1 MALSN
6 EVANLFNEA
15 FRDKVKISRIS
26 PDLRGKSIVIYG
38 GNNVGKTTQ
47 AAKFKN
53 PVFMPFEKGMN
64 AISGALVLQN
74 ANWADVK
81 NNIKKLSSRKFTNV
95 LKSGEQITIV
105 WDGFE
110 RAGFY
115 CQRYIEQKYNA
126 FDVADARGGFGA
138 WTQYEKEFWTE
149 VDKLLNL
156 GFTIVFVGHADI
168 GGNKKNKDQI
178 YPKGDK
184 RCVAPIVDNADIVIY
199 VEANGVNED
208 GQEIPSSAYLVE
220 TNDYF
225 ARSRFTYVK
234 DVIEEFTAEN
244 FEKVIVDGIKEQL
257 EIEGEDGV
265 SFEEQQSIYSGEDVD
280 HPELVEQIKK
290 LYLEMKDLNI
300 LNDYEEIIEEY
311 LGEGIKVS
319 ETSTKQIE
327 PLICIREALQEVIDD
342 IKIDAEDDEE

>member
-1 MALSN
+1 MALSS
-6 EVANLFNEA
+6 EIANLFNST
-15 FRDKVKISRIS
+15 FGSKVKISRIS
-26 PDLRGKSIVIYG
+26 PTLRGKSIVIYG

-74 ANWADVK
+74 ASWADVK
-81 NNIKKLSSRKFTNV
+81 SNIKRLSSRKFTDV
-95 LKSGEQITIV
+95 LKKGEQITVI

-115 CQRYIEQKYNA
+115 CQRYIEQKYDA

-156 GFTIVFVGHADI
+156 GYTVVFVGHAGI
-168 GGNKKNKDQI
+168 GGNKQDKNQI

-184 RCVAPIVDNADIVIY
+184 RCVAPIVDNADIVTYI
-199 VEANGVNED
+199 EANGVD
-208 GQEIPSSAYLVE
+208 DKGKEIPSSAYFIE
-220 TNDYF
+220 TNQYF

-234 DVIEEFTAEN
+234 ESIKEFTAES
-244 FEKVIVDGIKEQL
+244 FEKAIVEGIQEQL
-257 EIEGEDGV
+257 EAEGEDGV
-265 SFEEQQSIYSGEDVD
+265 TFEEQQGIYSGEDVD
-280 HPELVEQIKK
+280 HPTLVGQIKE
-290 LYLEMKDLNI
+290 LYKEMKELDI
-300 LNDYEEIIEEY
+300 LVNYEEIITEY
-311 LGEGIKVS
+311 LGEGVKVS
-319 ETSTKQIE
+319 ETSAKQIE
-327 PLICIREALQEVIDD
+327 PLICIREALQEVIEEV
-342 IKIDAEDDEE
+342 KAETEDNEE